1 MLISEKLNQA
11 MNGQIGSELGASNQ
25 YLQVAAHF
33 GREDLPELAGF
44 FFRQSDEE
52 RGHALKFVHYILDAG
67 GTVAIPAVSAPTQE
81 IKSAEQA
88 AQISLDSEKRVTDQ
102 INALQQMATG
112 EKDFAAL
119 RFLGWFAE
127 EQIEEVSTMNELLNT
142 VRRAGDQILLVE
154 AALARR
160 GVPQGDI

>member
-11 MNGQIGSELGASNQ
+11 MNDQIGSELGASNQ

-44 FFRQSDEE
+44 FFRQADEE

-67 GTVAIPAVSAPTQE
+67 GSVAIPGLSVPTQQ

-88 AQISLDSEKRVTDQ
+88 AQLSLDSEKRVTDQ
-102 INALQQMATG
+102 INALQQIATT

-119 RFLGWFAE
+119 QFLSWFAE

-154 AALARR
+154 ATLARR
-160 GVPQGDI
+160 GDK

>member
-1 MLISEKLNQA
+1 MQISEKLNQA
-11 MNGQIGSELGASNQ
+11 INGQIGSELGASNQ

-67 GTVAIPAVSAPTQE
+67 GTVGIPAVSAPTQE

-88 AQISLDSEKRVTDQ
+88 AQLSLDSEKRVTDQ
-102 INALQQMATG
+102 INALQQIATG

-142 VRRAGDQILLVE
+142 IRRAGDQILLVE
-154 AALARR
+154 AALSRR
-160 GVPQGDI
+160 GDK

>member
-1 MLISEKLNQA
+1 MQISEKLNQA
-11 MNGQIGSELGASNQ
+11 INGQIGSELGASNQ

-67 GTVAIPAVSAPTQE
+67 GTVGIPALSAPTQE

-88 AQISLDSEKRVTDQ
+88 AQLSLDSEKRVTDQ
-102 INALQQMATG
+102 INALQQIATG

-142 VRRAGDQILLVE
+142 IRRAGDQILLVE
-154 AALARR
+154 AALSRR
-160 GVPQGDI
+160 GDK

>member
-11 MNGQIGSELGASNQ
+11 MNDQIGSELGASNQ

-33 GREDLPELAGF
+33 GREDLRELAAF

-52 RGHALKFVHYILDAG
+52 RGHALKFVNYILDAG
-67 GTVAIPAVSAPTQE
+67 GTVAIPALSAPTPQV
-81 IKSAEQA
+81 KSAEQA
-88 AQISLDSEKRVTDQ
+88 AQLSLDSETRVTDQ
-102 INALQQMATG
+102 INALQQMATA

-119 RFLGWFAE
+119 QFLSWFAE

-142 VRRAGDQILLVE
+142 IRRAGDQILMVE

-160 GVPQGDI
+160 GDK

>member
-11 MNGQIGSELGASNQ
+11 MNDQIGSELGASNQ

-33 GREDLPELAGF
+33 GREDLPELAGL

-67 GTVAIPAVSAPTQE
+67 GSVAIPGLSAPTQQ

-88 AQISLDSEKRVTDQ
+88 AQLSLDSEKRVTAQ
-102 INALQQMATG
+102 INALQQIATT

-119 RFLGWFAE
+119 QFLSWFAE
-127 EQIEEVSTMNELLNT
+127 EQIEEVSSMNELLNT
-142 VRRAGDQILLVE
+142 IRRAGDQILLVE
-154 AALARR
+154 ATLARR
-160 GVPQGDI
+160 ADK

>member
-25 YLQVAAHF
+25 YLQAAAHF

-67 GTVAIPAVSAPTQE
+67 GTVAIPAVAAPTQA

-102 INALQQMATG
+102 INALQQLATG

-142 VRRAGDQILLVE
+142 IRRAGDQILLVE

-160 GVPQGDI
+160 AVPHSDT

>member
-11 MNGQIGSELGASNQ
+11 MNDQIGSELGASNQ

-33 GREDLPELAGF
+33 GREDLPELAGL

-52 RGHALKFVHYILDAG
+52 RGHALKFVHYILNAG
-67 GTVAIPAVSAPTQE
+67 GTVAIPGLSAPTQQ

-88 AQISLDSEKRVTDQ
+88 AQLSLDSEKRVTDQ
-102 INALQQMATG
+102 INALQQIATT

-119 RFLGWFAE
+119 QFLSWFAE
-127 EQIEEVSTMNELLNT
+127 EQIEEVSSMNELLNT
-142 VRRAGDQILLVE
+142 IRRAGDQILLVE
-154 AALARR
+154 ATLARR
-160 GVPQGDI
+160 ADK

>member
-11 MNGQIGSELGASNQ
+11 MNDQIGSELAASNQ

-33 GREDLPELAGF
+33 GREDLRELAAF

-52 RGHALKFVHYILDAG
+52 RGHGLKFVHYILDAG
-67 GTVAIPAVSAPTQE
+67 GTVAIPALSAPTQQ

-88 AQISLDSEKRVTDQ
+88 AQLSLDSEKRVTDQ
-102 INALQQMATG
+102 INALQQMATA

-119 RFLGWFAE
+119 QFLSWFAA
-127 EQIEEVSTMNELLNT
+127 EQIEEVATMNEFLNT
-142 VRRAGDQILLVE
+142 VQRAPDQILLVE
-154 AALARR
+154 AWLARR
-160 GVPQGDI
+160 GDK